1 MTRPLLNPIHP
12 FPARMAPAIVWN
24 RLAAADR
31 GLTVL
36 DPMAGSGT
44 TPATAQ
50 RLQHNALAF
59 DSDPLAVNITRA
71 WCSCVDEVEFL
82 QESILV
88 LHGAEHWEREFTGR
102 ENSPFADDDETQLF
116 AEFWFDPVARRQLA
130 ALATE
135 IRCVRSRDLRSLLWC
150 VFSRM
155 IVTKERGVSLAMDVS
170 HSRPH
175 KVYKTAPVTPFKLW
189 PRAVSAVAQNKF
201 VHNRSRAALP
211 KAKICEGDARRL
223 PLPDASVDI
232 VITSPP
238 YLNAID
244 YLRGHRLSLIWM
256 GYSISELRRRRA
268 VTVGT
273 ETAADFDDDDPE
285 FARAKEAFN
294 SLRNASSFAPRE
306 RKMVRRYIADL
317 DAAIAEVARVLRPE
331 GRAIYVVGD
340 CNLRGLFIENS
351 RIVCS
356 LMCSHNLSWV
366 STRRREL
373 PRNKRYLPPP
383 CSEKAGPRLQ
393 ARMGEE
399 VVLAFRKR

>member
-1 MTRPLLNPIHP
+1 MTRRQLKPLHP

-24 RLAAADR
+24 RLASADP

-50 RLQHNALAF
+50 RLQHNAVAF
-59 DSDPLAVNITRA
+59 DLDPLAVKITRA
-71 WCSCVDEVEFL
+71 WCSRVDEVEFL

-88 LHGAEHWEREFTGR
+88 LHAAQRRERDYAGKD
-102 ENSPFADDDETQLF
+102 NSPFAGDDETQLF
-116 AEFWFDPVARRQLA
+116 AEFWFDAVARRELA
-130 ALATE
+130 ALSTE
-135 IRCVRSRDLRSLLWC
+135 IRGVRSEGLRSLLWC

-155 IVTKERGVSLAMDVS
+155 IVTKESGVSLAMDVS

-175 KVYKTAPVTPFKLW
+175 KVYERAPVTPFALW

-223 PLPDASVDI
+223 PLAAESVDT

-256 GYSISELRRRRA
+256 GYSISELRLRRA
-268 VTVGT
+268 ESIGT
-273 ETAADFDDDDPE
+273 ETAGEFDDDDPK
-285 FARAKEAFN
+285 FARARTVF
-294 SLRNASSFAPRE
+294 SCLRNASAFAPRE
-306 RKMVRRYIADL
+306 RKMVRRYIVDL
-317 DAAIAEVARVLRPE
+317 DAAIGEVARVLRPE

-351 RIVCS
+351 KIVCS
-356 LMCSHNLSWV
+356 LMYSHNLNWV
-366 STRRREL
+366 STRRRAL

-383 CSEKAGPRLQ
+383 CSKKAGSQLQ
-393 ARMGEE
+393 ARIGQE
-399 VVLAFRKR
+399 VILAFRKP

>member
-1 MTRPLLNPIHP
+1 MSRHLLKPLHP

-24 RLAAADR
+24 RLTAVDR

-36 DPMAGSGT
+36 DPMTGSGT

-50 RLQHNALAF
+50 RLQHNAVAF
-59 DSDPLAVNITRA
+59 DSDPLAVKISRA

-88 LHGAEHWEREFTGR
+88 LHAAQDREREYKTR
-102 ENSPFADDDETQLF
+102 DNSPFAADEETQLF
-116 AEFWFDPVARRQLA
+116 AEFWFDSVARRQLA
-130 ALATE
+130 ALSAE
-135 IRCVRSRDLRSLLWC
+135 IRSVRSEGLRSLLWC

-175 KVYKTAPVTPFKLW
+175 KVYERAPITPFEFW
-189 PRAVSAVAQNKF
+189 PRAVTVVVQNKF
-201 VHNRSRAALP
+201 VHNRSRKPLP
-211 KAKICEGDARRL
+211 KAHIREGDARKL
-223 PLPDASVDI
+223 PLAAESVDI

-256 GYSISELRRRRA
+256 GYSISDLRRRRA
-268 VTVGT
+268 ESIGS
-273 ETAADFDDDDPE
+273 ETGEDFDDDDPNYG
-285 FARAKEAFN
+285 RAKTAFGC
-294 SLRNASSFAPRE
+294 LRNASAFASRE
-306 RKMVRRYIADL
+306 RKMVRRYIVDL
-317 DAAIAEVARVLRPE
+317 DAAIGEVARVLRPE

-351 RIVCS
+351 KIICS
-356 LMCSHNLSWV
+356 LMQSHSLRWV

-373 PRNKRYLPPP
+373 LRNRRYLPPP
-383 CSEKAGPRLQ
+383 CSKKAGTQLR
-393 ARMGEE
+393 ARMAEE
-399 VVLAFRKR
+399 VILAFRKP